1 MYPPFF
7 IKEIIMPEQ
16 NSYGEITEMAENLS
30 RLINAH
36 ESTIA
41 YRDLLSKMKEDAKAQ
56 GIYARLVKLGKDL
69 ADLKDTG
76 TEIGEEFIKENEAL
90 KIDLAESALVK
101 AFVEAQKN
109 YFEMMSSVQK
119 AIAIIS

>member
-1 MYPPFF
+1 
-7 IKEIIMPEQ
+7 MPEQ

-41 YRDLLSKMKEDAKAQ
+41 YRDLLSKMKEDTKAQ